1 MQVISKLSI
10 GMFPNRVIASGSS
23 PIPENIEI
31 FGLLLTVTAV
41 EIIAKSFVV
50 WDHHP
55 HIPKA
60 K

>member
-50 WDHHP
+50 
-55 HIPKA
+55 
-60 K
+60 